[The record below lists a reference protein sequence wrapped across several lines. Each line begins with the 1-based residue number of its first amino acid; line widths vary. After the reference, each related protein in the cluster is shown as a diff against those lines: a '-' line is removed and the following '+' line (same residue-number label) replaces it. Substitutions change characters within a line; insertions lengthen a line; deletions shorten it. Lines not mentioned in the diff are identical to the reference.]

1 MAEANNDF
9 NVCPRKK
16 LEFSEKDKKLITKTL
31 TLILSKTEQ
40 EITSFQFDK
49 NIATLYYG
57 KCNCEY
63 FNLVNESIGY
73 DDTEEELNKVQH
85 DLQHKFFN

>member
-9 NVCPRKK
+9 NICPRKK
-16 LEFSEKDKKLITKTL
+16 LEFSERDKKLITKTL

-40 EITSFQFDK
+40 EVTSFQFDK
-49 NIATLYYG
+49 NIATLFYDRYD
-57 KCNCEY
+57 CEY

-73 DDTEEELNKVQH
+73 DDTVVKLINSDK
-85 DLQHKFFN
+85 LINYAY